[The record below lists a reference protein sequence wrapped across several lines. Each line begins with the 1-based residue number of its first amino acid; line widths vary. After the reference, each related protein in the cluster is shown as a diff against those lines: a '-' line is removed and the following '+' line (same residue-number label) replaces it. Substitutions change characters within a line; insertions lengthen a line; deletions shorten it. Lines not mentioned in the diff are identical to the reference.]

1 MTAMIRK
8 YMYHIRLVYKKIA
21 SKLLQS
27 INTGEFGMLF
37 HSVIYAIKLH
47 VKYNNKEYF

>member
-1 MTAMIRK
+1 MTA
-8 YMYHIRLVYKKIA
+8 LQKIA
-21 SKLLQS
+21 TKLLQS